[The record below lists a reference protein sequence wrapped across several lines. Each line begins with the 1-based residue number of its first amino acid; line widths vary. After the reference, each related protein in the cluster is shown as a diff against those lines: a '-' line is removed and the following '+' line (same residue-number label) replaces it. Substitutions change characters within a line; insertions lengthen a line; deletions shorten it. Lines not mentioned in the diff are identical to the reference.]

1 MNLFKQIKILDTKNY
16 TNDAILREKIEE
28 NNADYLK
35 QNFQYKGNEYVYSK
49 YEDKNELRINI
60 VDSHGKQIYYHFE
73 NENTT
78 VKTIDPLRLDE
89 KFFKELQK
97 ENIIDKFERYDLY
110 EVSNQLEVMCDKYKK
125 ENNHDLELFD
135 SKKEDQTEQ
144 LSFFVK
150 KNGENFIVNYN
161 GKDNKGIC
169 DESFLIS
176 KYNPG
181 QNGLYSITFMGQF
194 LSRRDEAEQ
203 TKRIKL
209 KTAFTLYNEENK
221 NIPLIINDIN
231 KKFNQFFD
239 KDGKDSYFMIIKN
252 ADEIDIL
259 NFENNYKIKNDD
271 KHQNV
276 YEIKNNK
283 EIPIYLDYKDNI
295 VGMDISNTEINKEL
309 FTEDLFNFLKSE
321 ENKSNLIKLDY
332 DNYESLLKNA
342 NEIKEKECEGLSEE
356 R

>member
-35 QNFQYKGNEYVYSK
+35 QKFQYKGNEYVYSK
-49 YEDKNELRINI
+49 YEDKNELKINI
-60 VDSHGKQIYYHFE
+60 VDSHGKQIFYNFE
-73 NENTT
+73 NENIKE
-78 VKTIDPLRLDE
+78 KTIDPLRLDE
-89 KFFKELQK
+89 KFFKALQK
-97 ENIIDKFERYDLY
+97 ENIIDKFEEYDLY
-110 EVSNQLEVMCDKYKK
+110 EVSNQLEVMCDKYKN

-150 KNGENFIVNYN
+150 KNGENFIVNHN
-161 GKDNKGIC
+161 VKDNKGVC

-176 KYNPG
+176 KYNQG
-181 QNGLYSITFMGQF
+181 ENGLYSMTFMSQF
-194 LSRRDEAEQ
+194 LSRRDEAQ
-203 TKRIKL
+203 TKTIKL
-209 KTAFTLYNEENK
+209 KTGFTLYNEENK
-221 NIPLIINDIN
+221 NIPLIIDDIN

-239 KDGKDSYFMIIKN
+239 KNGKDSYFMMIKN
-252 ADEIDIL
+252 GDEIEIK
-259 NFENNYKIKNDD
+259 NFENDYKIKNDG

-276 YEIKNNK
+276 YFIKNDK
-283 EIPIYLDYKDNI
+283 EIPIYKDYKDNI
-295 VGMDISNTEINKEL
+295 VGTDICSREINKEL

-321 ENKSNLIKLDY
+321 ENKSGFIKFDY
-332 DNYESLLKNA
+332 DNYDSLLKNS
-342 NEIKEKECEGLSEE
+342 NEIKEKECESLNEE

>member
-60 VDSHGKQIYYHFE
+60 VDSYGKQIFYNFE
-73 NENTT
+73 NENIKE
-78 VKTIDPLRLDE
+78 KTIDPLRLDE
-89 KFFKELQK
+89 KFFKALQK
-97 ENIIDKFERYDLY
+97 ENIIDKFEEYDLY
-110 EVSNQLEVMCDKYKK
+110 EVSNQLEVMCDKYKN

-150 KNGENFIVNYN
+150 KNGENFVINYDVKN
-161 GKDNKGIC
+161 DKNVC

-176 KYNPG
+176 KYNQG
-181 QNGLYSITFMGQF
+181 KNGLYSMTFMSQF
-194 LSRRDEAEQ
+194 LSRRDEAQ
-203 TKRIKL
+203 TKTIKL
-209 KTAFTLYNEENK
+209 KTGFTLYNEENK
-221 NIPLIINDIN
+221 NIPLIIDDIN

-239 KDGKDSYFMIIKN
+239 KNGKDSYFMMIKN
-252 ADEIDIL
+252 GDEIEIK
-259 NFENNYKIKNDD
+259 NFENDYKIKNDD

-276 YEIKNNK
+276 YFIKNDK
-283 EIPIYLDYKDNI
+283 EIPIYRDYKDNI
-295 VGMDISNTEINKEL
+295 VGTDICSREINKEL

-321 ENKSNLIKLDY
+321 ENKSGLIKLDY
-332 DNYESLLKNA
+332 DNYDSLLKNS
-342 NEIKEKECEGLSEE
+342 NEIKEKEYESLNEE

>member
-16 TNDAILREKIEE
+16 TNDAILNEKIKE
-28 NNADYLK
+28 NNATYLK
-35 QNFQYKGNEYVYSK
+35 QKFTYKGNEYTFSK

-60 VDSHGKQIYYHFE
+60 VDSYGKQIFYNFE
-73 NENTT
+73 NENIKE
-78 VKTIDPLRLDE
+78 KTIDPLRLDE
-89 KFFKELQK
+89 KFFKALQK
-97 ENIIDKFERYDLY
+97 ENIIDKFEEYDLY
-110 EVSNQLEVMCDKYKK
+110 EVSNQLEVMCDKYKN

-150 KNGENFIVNYN
+150 KNGENFIVNHN
-161 GKDNKGIC
+161 VKDNKGVC

-176 KYNPG
+176 KYNQG
-181 QNGLYSITFMGQF
+181 ENGLYSMTFMSQF
-194 LSRRDEAEQ
+194 LSRRDEAQ
-203 TKRIKL
+203 TKTIKL
-209 KTAFTLYNEENK
+209 KTGFTLYNEENK
-221 NIPLIINDIN
+221 NIPLIIDDIN

-239 KDGKDSYFMIIKN
+239 KNGKDSYFMIIKN
-252 ADEIDIL
+252 ADEVDIL

-276 YEIKNNK
+276 YFIKNEK
-283 EIPIYLDYKDNI
+283 EIPIYKDYKDNI
-295 VGMDISNTEINKEL
+295 VGTDIYSRKINKEL

-321 ENKSNLIKLDY
+321 ENKSGLIKLDY
-332 DNYESLLKNA
+332 DNYESLLQNT
-342 NEIKEKECEGLSEE
+342 NEIKEKEYEGLSEE